1 MTSHMTACRRVA
13 GEDLAADG
21 RGHRGSDLAQ
31 GKGADVALFTSEYS
45 FKVDRKG
52 RVSVPADYRAALSG
66 QSFQGIVVIPAMGEQ
81 ALDGYANDRLEAMAR
96 AIDVPGTYDEEER
109 DEAEL
114 LFAQARRLPFDG
126 EGRVILPE
134 ECIKHA
140 AIDEQVI
147 YAGLGPSFRIWN
159 PVAYTEHKARIAERA
174 RAKGRS
180 LRLRPAPPTGGAR

>member
-1 MTSHMTACRRVA
+1 M
-13 GEDLAADG
+13 
-21 RGHRGSDLAQ
+21 
-31 GKGADVALFTSEYS
+31 ALFTSEYS

-52 RVSVPADYRAALSG
+52 RVSVPADYRAALAG
-66 QSFQGIVVIPAMGEQ
+66 QSFQGIVVIPAMAEQ

-96 AIDVPGTYDEEER
+96 ALDVPGTYDEEER

-134 ECIKHA
+134 ECIEHA
-140 AIDEQVI
+140 GIGEQVI
-147 YAGLGPSFRIWN
+147 YAGLGPSFRLWN